1 MFYMTEER
9 QLMVNI
15 TKEFMEKEARPVVLE
30 HEKQEK
36 FPFELYKRASELGL
50 LGIPFPESH
59 GGLGSD
65 WTTFA
70 LVVEEIGKVMPILAI
85 AIGSSSVLA
94 GGLVETAGTPEQI
107 EKYMIPANQG
117 DIIFAGAFTEAT
129 GGSNFFEMQGNA
141 VQDGDEWVINSTKLF
156 ITNAG
161 GAADVYLVLVRTGEL
176 EPATAT
182 GFSFFFVEKGTP
194 GFTTAPPEIKMG
206 FHGSNSGV
214 VTLKDVRVPKEN
226 LLGKAGDGL
235 KYLIVNSPD
244 EFMLAGALCLGMAE
258 GAYDMALSYSMQRMQ
273 HGKSMFD
280 NYQVTRHKL
289 ADMKLEIETLRSLIY
304 TAYEMRDAG
313 TMPMEWGRMLKIKAS
328 KVAEYVAGEAIQLH
342 GGVGVIFGTGVER
355 FWRDA
360 KINQIAGG
368 SLEACRESIASAIR
382 ADYYKTS

>member
-1 MFYMTEER
+1 MYYLTEER
-9 QLMVNI
+9 QLMINI
-15 TKEFMEKEARPVVLE
+15 TKEFMEKEAKPLVMEYERT
-30 HEKQEK
+30 EK
-36 FPFELYKRASELGL
+36 FPFELYKRAGELGL
-50 LGIPFPESH
+50 LGIPFPEKH

-70 LVVEEIGKVMPILAI
+70 LVIEEIGKVMPILAI

-94 GGLVETAGTPEQI
+94 GGLVETAGSPEQI
-107 EKYMIPANQG
+107 EKFMIPACKG

-141 VQDGDEWVINSTKLF
+141 VQDGDDWVINSNKLL

-176 EPATAT
+176 DPATAT
-182 GFSFFFVEKGTP
+182 GFSFFFVEKDRP

-206 FHGSNSGV
+206 FHGSNSGS
-214 VTLKDVRVPKEN
+214 VTLKNVRVPKEN

-235 KYLIVNSPD
+235 KYLVVNSPD

-258 GAYDMALSYSMQRMQ
+258 GAYDMALKYSMERMQ
-273 HGKSMFD
+273 MGKSMFD
-280 NYQVTRHKL
+280 NFQVTRHKL
-289 ADMKLEIETLRSLIY
+289 ANMNMEIEALRDFIY
-304 TAYEMRDAG
+304 MTYDLRDRG
-313 TMPMEWGRMLKIKAS
+313 IIPKDRSRMLKIKGS
-328 KVAEYVAGEAIQLH
+328 KVAEYVAAEAIQLH
-342 GGVGVIFGTGVER
+342 GGVGVVKGTGVER

-368 SLEACRESIASAIR
+368 SIEALNDGIAQSIRVNYSKR
-382 ADYYKTS
+382 G

>member
-1 MFYMTEER
+1 MFYLTEER
-9 QLMVNI
+9 QLIVNI
-15 TKEFMEKEARPVVLE
+15 TKEFMEKEAKPVVLE
-30 HEKQEK
+30 YEKSEE
-36 FPFELYKRASELGL
+36 FPFKLYKRAGELGL
-50 LGIPFPESH
+50 LGIPFPEKH

-70 LVVEEIGKVMPILAI
+70 LVTEEIGKVMPMLAI

-94 GGLVETAGTPEQI
+94 GGLVETAGSPEQI
-107 EKYMIPANQG
+107 EKFMIPACQG

-141 VQDGDEWVINSTKLF
+141 VQDGADWVINSNKLL

-176 EPATAT
+176 DPATAT
-182 GFSFFFVEKGTP
+182 GFSFFFVEKDRP

-206 FHGSNSGV
+206 FNGSHSGS
-214 VTLKDVRVPKEN
+214 VTLKNVRVPKEN

-235 KYLIVNSPD
+235 KYLVVNSPD

-258 GAYDMALSYSMQRMQ
+258 GAYDMALKYSMERIEM
-273 HGKSMFD
+273 GKSMFD
-280 NYQVTRHKL
+280 NFQVTRHKL
-289 ADMKLEIETLRSLIY
+289 VNMKMEIEALRDFIY
-304 TAYEMRDAG
+304 MTYDLRDRG
-313 TMPMEWGRMLKIKAS
+313 NIPMDRSRMLKIKGS
-328 KVAEYVAGEAIQLH
+328 KVAEYVAAEAIQLH
-342 GGVGVIFGTGVER
+342 GGVGVVKSTGVER

-368 SLEACRESIASAIR
+368 SIEALNDGIAQSIR
-382 ADYYKTS
+382 AGYSKRG